1 MTNIF
6 EETYNTI
13 AEAKKAYK
21 AATTAEE
28 RDTARDTA
36 KAAEDRI
43 IEMGDIA
50 CKIWRAYREIKRQ
63 RERDPRLRRHHLGP
77 GCGSHHHL
85 HEGERHQGLHLLL
98 PGNGRGRDALAF

>member
-6 EETYNTI
+6 EETYNRI
-13 AEAKKAYK
+13 EEAKKTYK

-43 IEMGDIA
+43 DEMGDIA
-50 CKIWRAYREIKRQ
+50 WKIWRA
-63 RERDPRLRRHHLGP
+63 
-77 GCGSHHHL
+77 
-85 HEGERHQGLHLLL
+85 
-98 PGNGRGRDALAF
+98 